1 METNFFTQIAELGL
15 TGNLQ
20 LTIAKGAEDKYVVSV
35 LLLNKECKDKAKDQ
49 IVPCNLRETPEEL
62 DRQFF
67 KSITAPMQTVS
78 ELMVN
83 MDLFY
88 KQAEQAKK
96 NSAMSKPTSAK
107 AKSTS
112 QLSKYDMAMAKVDEL
127 DKAGKPR
134 DAWMKLPDPSEFP
147 DHAETI
153 RKRRSEL
160 SAKFAPDLFGSSQA
174 EPEQATINTE
184 EDADGFEEDNDM
196 EENEVFDD
204 TENDTEY

>member
-1 METNFFTQIAELGL
+1 METNFFRQIADLGL

-35 LLLNKECKDKAKDQ
+35 LLLNKECKDKAKNQ

-67 KSITAPMQTVS
+67 KSIITPMQTVS

-83 MDLFY
+83 MNLFH
-88 KQAEQAKK
+88 KQVEEAKK
-96 NSAMSKPTSAK
+96 NSAMSKPTKPTKTKPTA
-107 AKSTS
+107 
-112 QLSKYDMAMAKVDEL
+112 QLSKYEIAMAKVDEL

-160 SAKFAPDLFGSSQA
+160 SAKFAPDLFA
-174 EPEQATINTE
+174 TKVEEPEHSNTDLE
-184 EDADGFEEDNDM
+184 E
-196 EENEVFDD
+196 EENKRSEEEFEDED
-204 TENDTEY
+204 FGETEAHNEY

>member
-1 METNFFTQIAELGL
+1 METNFFRQIADLGL

-35 LLLNKECKDKAKDQ
+35 LLLNKECKDKAKNQ

-67 KSITAPMQTVS
+67 KSITTPMQTVS

-83 MDLFY
+83 MDVFY

-96 NSAMSKPTSAK
+96 SSAMSKPTPTK
-107 AKSTS
+107 TKPTT
-112 QLSKYDMAMAKVDEL
+112 QLSKYEIAMAKVDEL

-160 SAKFAPDLFGSSQA
+160 SAKFEPDLFA
-174 EPEQATINTE
+174 TKVEEPEHSNTDLGGEESEGSEEEFEE
-184 EDADGFEEDNDM
+184 EDFGETEAD
-196 EENEVFDD
+196 NE
-204 TENDTEY
+204 Y

>member
-20 LTIAKGAEDKYVVSV
+20 LTIAKGAQDKYVVSV
-35 LLLNKECKDKAKDQ
+35 LLLNKECKDKAKNK

-67 KSITAPMQTVS
+67 KSIITPMQTVS

-83 MDLFY
+83 MDLFH
-88 KQAEQAKK
+88 KQVEEAKK
-96 NSAMSKPTSAK
+96 NSAMSKPTTPTK
-107 AKSTS
+107 TKPTV
-112 QLSKYDMAMAKVDEL
+112 QLSKYEIAMATVDEL

-160 SAKFAPDLFGSSQA
+160 SAKFAPDLFA
-174 EPEQATINTE
+174 TKVEEPEHSKTDLGEEESEGSEEEFEDEDFGETE
-184 EDADGFEEDNDM
+184 AD
-196 EENEVFDD
+196 NE
-204 TENDTEY
+204 Y

>member
-1 METNFFTQIAELGL
+1 METNFFRQIAELGL

-35 LLLNKECKDKAKDQ
+35 LLLNKECKDKAKNQ

-67 KSITAPMQTVS
+67 KSITTPMQTVS

-83 MDLFY
+83 MDVFY

-96 NSAMSKPTSAK
+96 SSAMSKPTPAK
-107 AKSTS
+107 TKPTT
-112 QLSKYDMAMAKVDEL
+112 QLSKYEIAMAKVDEL

-160 SAKFAPDLFGSSQA
+160 SAKFAPDLFATPKA
-174 EPEQATINTE
+174 EVEQATAIMKE
-184 EDADGFEEDNDM
+184 VEDSFEEDEFTD
-196 EENEVFDD
+196 EDAEFEDNED
-204 TENDTEY
+204 NIEY

>member
-1 METNFFTQIAELGL
+1 METNFFRQIAELGL

-35 LLLNKECKDKAKDQ
+35 LLLNKECKDKAKNQ
-49 IVPCNLRETPEEL
+49 IVPCNLRGTIKEL
-62 DRQFF
+62 DEQFF
-67 KSITAPMQTVS
+67 KHIATPMQTVS

-83 MDLFY
+83 MDVFY

-96 NSAMSKPTSAK
+96 NSAMSKPTATK
-107 AKSTS
+107 TKPTA
-112 QLSKYDMAMAKVDEL
+112 QLSKYEIAMAKVEEL

-134 DAWMKLPDPSEFP
+134 EAWMKLPDPSEFP

-160 SAKFAPDLFGSSQA
+160 SAKFEPDLFSTKVE
-174 EPEQATINTE
+174 EPEHSNTDLGE
-184 EDADGFEEDNDM
+184 EESEGSEEEFEDEDFGETEAD
-196 EENEVFDD
+196 NE
-204 TENDTEY
+204 Y